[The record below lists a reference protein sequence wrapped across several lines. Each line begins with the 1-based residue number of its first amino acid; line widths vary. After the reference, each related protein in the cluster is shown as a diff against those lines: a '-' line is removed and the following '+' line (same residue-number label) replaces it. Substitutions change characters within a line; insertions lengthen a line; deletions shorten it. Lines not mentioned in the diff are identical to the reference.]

1 MFNTSPQSF
10 TSPPANPQTVPGDPK
25 AAMPGF
31 NPVQPQGFSFPQA
44 QQRQPQRSPYPA
56 PTPPPQFASPAPL
69 QGGFFGGMNQRPP
82 MGSPMAAPPATP
94 GFSPRSPG
102 MMPAPA
108 RMAQNMR
115 GFGRGNDTMMMHVT
129 PGEVQGLQAL
139 AQQYGGSLTT
149 NPQTGLPEAGFLED
163 ILPMLAG
170 GLLTLIPGVGPLM
183 AAGLVGGG
191 TGLATG
197 SLEKGLMAG
206 LGAFGGAS
214 LGSALG
220 AGASSGVASALPGA
234 ATETVAGAVPGA
246 TLESMVSG
254 VPGVTSAGALGAS
267 PTAIAGA
274 VPGTASS
281 AIPGAVPG
289 LAVQPSQSL
298 ASKLVTQ
305 GAVPGVADT
314 GMAISTP
321 TPGVLQNMFGQGM
334 GDKIANFGREFG
346 EAASGVKP
354 GMTGPISPTRTGIAA
369 LGASAPFLQAMQPTY
384 DTYKKEDDFNY
395 EGPYTP
401 TPRTPRF
408 RGPNVNLGDSSEFSY
423 FDNTNPYP
431 GFQPAPRAF
440 ADGGEVAQ
448 TEDRAL
454 RMPAADYRAGMG
466 AEHNYNF
473 RPVNPAPGMQ
483 MGEAASPMRGGR
495 QSFADRIA
503 RATGRGETDTTSAPN
518 MRKYR
523 YDSQTQ
529 SVIDDGT
536 YSGMG
541 GMGGMGGAGEPGGS
555 LFPSG
560 VNVSRFAAGGDVEPK
575 FADKKIDGLAGMFV
589 QRGGPP
595 GSGGIMDFLRG
606 LGFKLPNAQGYGSG
620 GLDDGTTKEEYM
632 KRLGMAA
639 QPGGAL
645 APSPQATGP
654 GLASGGDV
662 NLRDGSFV
670 VDARTV
676 SELGNGSSGAGQ
688 ELLARHGGQPIMGPG
703 DGVSDSIPANIGGRQ
718 RAKVARDEVKF
729 DPEAVRR
736 LGGGD
741 LQRGAQKLY
750 ALMEKAQ
757 KARKAAGRGQDTK
770 LRKKL

>member
-1 MFNTSPQSF
+1 
-10 TSPPANPQTVPGDPK
+10 
-25 AAMPGF
+25 
-31 NPVQPQGFSFPQA
+31 
-44 QQRQPQRSPYPA
+44 
-56 PTPPPQFASPAPL
+56 
-69 QGGFFGGMNQRPP
+69 
-82 MGSPMAAPPATP
+82 
-94 GFSPRSPG
+94 
-102 MMPAPA
+102 
-108 RMAQNMR
+108 MAQNMR

-170 GLLTLIPGVGPLM
+170 GLLTMIPGVGPLM

-214 LGSALG
+214 LGGALGGMATSGAGAATAATNPALAAAATNPALATNAASALG
-220 AGASSGVASALPGA
+220 SQVIPGA
-234 ATETVAGAVPGA
+234 ATNAASALGTQAAGAAGSALTPGANALARGAGAMGGTAGVGGNVGASLNAASTMGSQAIPAAAANAASPVPGIIGQLGGPRA
-246 TLESMVSG
+246 SEFANAFQSEAGRTLSG
-254 VPGVTSAGALGAS
+254 AAGK
-267 PTAIAGA
+267 PTA
-274 VPGTASS
+274 
-281 AIPGAVPG
+281 
-289 LAVQPSQSL
+289 L
-298 ASKLVTQ
+298 
-305 GAVPGVADT
+305 
-314 GMAISTP
+314 
-321 TPGVLQNMFGQGM
+321 
-334 GDKIANFGREFG
+334 
-346 EAASGVKP
+346 
-354 GMTGPISPTRTGIAA
+354 RTGLAA
-369 LGASAPFLQAMQPTY
+369 LGASTPVLNAMQPTY
-384 DTYKKEDDFNY
+384 EPYKKEDDFNY

-495 QSFADRIA
+495 QSFADMIA
-503 RATGRGETDTTSAPN
+503 SATGKGKADTTSAPN

-523 YDSQTQ
+523 YDPQTQ

-541 GMGGMGGAGEPGGS
+541 GMGGMSGMGGAGEPGGS

-560 VNVSRFAAGGDVEPK
+560 VNISRFA
-575 FADKKIDGLAGMFV
+575 
-589 QRGGPP
+589 
-595 GSGGIMDFLRG
+595 SGG
-606 LGFKLPNAQGYGSG
+606 N
-620 GLDDGTTKEEYM
+620 
-632 KRLGMAA
+632 
-639 QPGGAL
+639 
-645 APSPQATGP
+645 
-654 GLASGGDV
+654 V

-770 LRKKL
+770 LRKALSK

>member
-149 NPQTGLPEAGFLED
+149 NPHTGLPEAGFLED

-170 GLLTLIPGVGPLM
+170 GLLTMTGIGAPL
-183 AAGLVGGG
+183 AALMVGGG

-281 AIPGAVPG
+281 AIPSAVPG

-298 ASKLVTQ
+298 ASKLATQ

-354 GMTGPISPTRTGIAA
+354 GMTGPISPTRTGLAA
-369 LGASAPFLQAMQPTY
+369 LGASAPVLNAMQPTY
-384 DTYKKEDDFNY
+384 DTYEKDEGFNY

-401 TPRTPRF
+401 TQRTPRF

-440 ADGGEVAQ
+440 ADGGEV
-448 TEDRAL
+448 EDRSL
-454 RMPAADYRAGMG
+454 RMPTADYRAGMG

-495 QSFADRIA
+495 QSFADMLA
-503 RATGRGETDTTSAPN
+503 SATGKGKADTTSAPN

-523 YDSQTQ
+523 YDAQTQ

-560 VNVSRFAAGGDVEPK
+560 VNPSRFA
-575 FADKKIDGLAGMFV
+575 
-589 QRGGPP
+589 
-595 GSGGIMDFLRG
+595 SGG
-606 LGFKLPNAQGYGSG
+606 N
-620 GLDDGTTKEEYM
+620 
-632 KRLGMAA
+632 
-639 QPGGAL
+639 
-645 APSPQATGP
+645 
-654 GLASGGDV
+654 V

-688 ELLARHGGQPIMGPG
+688 ELLARHGGQPIRGPG
-703 DGVSDSIPANIGGRQ
+703 DGVSDSVPANIGGRQ

-729 DPEAVRR
+729 DPEAVQR

-741 LQRGAQKLY
+741 LQRGAKKLY

-770 LRKKL
+770 LRKALSK

>member
-44 QQRQPQRSPYPA
+44 QQPQRQPQRSPYPA

-170 GLLTLIPGVGPLM
+170 GLLTMTGIGAPL
-183 AAGLVGGG
+183 AALMVGGG

-220 AGASSGVASALPGA
+220 GLGGAGAGAAEAASSAVSAANPALTAAATNAANPALAGAATNAAGSATANAASALGA
-234 ATETVAGAVPGA
+234 AGVPASTVAQ
-246 TLESMVSG
+246 
-254 VPGVTSAGALGAS
+254 
-267 PTAIAGA
+267 
-274 VPGTASS
+274 
-281 AIPGAVPG
+281 IPGMATNAASTIGSQAVPG
-289 LAVQPSQSL
+289 LAANIPGAMQP
-298 ASKLVTQ
+298 
-305 GAVPGVADT
+305 
-314 GMAISTP
+314 GMMQQLL
-321 TPGVLQNMFGQGM
+321 GQNM
-334 GDKIANFGREFG
+334 GDKVAGFGRDFA
-346 EAASGVKP
+346 EAASGGAK
-354 GMTGPISPTRTGIAA
+354 ISPTRTGLAA
-369 LGASAPFLQAMQPTY
+369 LGASAPVLNAMQPTY
-384 DTYKKEDDFNY
+384 DTYEKDEGFNY

-401 TPRTPRF
+401 TQRTPRF

-454 RMPAADYRAGMG
+454 RMPTADYRAGMG

-483 MGEAASPMRGGR
+483 MGEAASPMRDGR
-495 QSFADRIA
+495 QSFANMLA
-503 RATGRGETDTTSAPN
+503 SATGKGKADTTSAPN

-560 VNVSRFAAGGDVEPK
+560 VNVSRFAA
-575 FADKKIDGLAGMFV
+575 
-589 QRGGPP
+589 
-595 GSGGIMDFLRG
+595 
-606 LGFKLPNAQGYGSG
+606 
-620 GLDDGTTKEEYM
+620 
-632 KRLGMAA
+632 
-639 QPGGAL
+639 
-645 APSPQATGP
+645 
-654 GLASGGDV
+654 GGDV

-770 LRKKL
+770 LRKALSK